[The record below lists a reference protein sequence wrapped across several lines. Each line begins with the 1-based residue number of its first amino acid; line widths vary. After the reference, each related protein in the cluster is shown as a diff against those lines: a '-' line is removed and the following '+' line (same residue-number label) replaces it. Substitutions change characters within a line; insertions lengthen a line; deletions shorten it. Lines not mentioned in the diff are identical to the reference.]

1 MTEGLRD
8 EKKLKTCFTAT
19 TIHLI
24 RFLCLPVCLIILL
37 SSLIVCL
44 IFGLSLC
51 ITIYELAGVAWSVSM
66 VRTELISDTKES
78 GAIFLSGAAIA
89 WISLQL
95 FNSMLRVTRKFRA
108 RGLGWGHTTCK
119 LKPQMISGPK

>member
-1 MTEGLRD
+1 
-8 EKKLKTCFTAT
+8 
-19 TIHLI
+19 
-24 RFLCLPVCLIILL
+24 
-37 SSLIVCL
+37 
-44 IFGLSLC
+44 
-51 ITIYELAGVAWSVSM
+51 M
-66 VRTELISDTKES
+66 VRTELIKDTGV
-78 GAIFLSGAAIA
+78 GALLSGAAIA